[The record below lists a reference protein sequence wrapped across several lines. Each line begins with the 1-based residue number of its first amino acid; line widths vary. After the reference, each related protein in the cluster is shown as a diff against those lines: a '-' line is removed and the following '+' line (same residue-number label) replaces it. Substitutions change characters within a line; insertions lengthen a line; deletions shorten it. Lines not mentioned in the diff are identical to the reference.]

1 MIKIEAFPASYG
13 ESILVTL
20 GNDKKMNILI
30 DSGFAS
36 TYRDYI
42 KDRLQLLSNDNQKL
56 DLFVLTHFD
65 ADHIRGGIELFK
77 ENSTYEDSNII
88 KIEEVWMNML
98 RHIEF
103 ENLNI
108 ELSDKEKRALKS
120 IARKKYPEELYTR
133 YIKDISSTESIS
145 LSKLVSDGGYKIN
158 KSFDNKVIMTNKE
171 NNVINL
177 DIGVKVT
184 LLSPNEQKVNIL
196 KEFWKKELLT
206 IGLKDKICNNEEF
219 SEAFEKFLV
228 NVIPH
233 MRNAILKNCSKKKDI
248 IESIMEQDIF
258 DEDSDEVNGSSI
270 AFILEYEN
278 KRIMFL
284 GDCHPSVIEKELK
297 KMGFDENNKIKI
309 DLMKISHHGSKGNTS
324 RDLLKI
330 IDCNKFL
337 ICTNGKRFNHPDKE
351 VLARIIANK
360 TNEKKEIFINYRTLT
375 IEPFLNEELMK
386 KYNYSIIYGEK
397 SKSICIEI

>member
-1 MIKIEAFPASYG
+1 MIKIEVFPASYG

-65 ADHIRGGIELFK
+65 GDHIRGGIELFK

-206 IGLKDKICNNEEF
+206 IGLKDKIFNNEEF

-228 NVIPH
+228 NVIPT
-233 MRNAILKNCSKKKDI
+233 MSKAISRNCSKKKDI
-248 IESIMEQDIF
+248 IESIIDEDIF
-258 DEDSDEVNGSSI
+258 YEDNDEVNGSSI

-284 GDCHPSVIEKELK
+284 GDCHPSVIEEELK

-324 RDLLKI
+324 SGLLKI

-360 TNEKKEIFINYRTLT
+360 TDKNKKIFINYRTRT
-375 IEPFLNEELMK
+375 IEPFLNEELMQ

-397 SKSICIEI
+397 SKSMCIKI

>member
-1 MIKIEAFPASYG
+1 
-13 ESILVTL
+13 
-20 GNDKKMNILI
+20 
-30 DSGFAS
+30 
-36 TYRDYI
+36 
-42 KDRLQLLSNDNQKL
+42 
-56 DLFVLTHFD
+56 
-65 ADHIRGGIELFK
+65 
-77 ENSTYEDSNII
+77 
-88 KIEEVWMNML
+88 
-98 RHIEF
+98 
-103 ENLNI
+103 
-108 ELSDKEKRALKS
+108 
-120 IARKKYPEELYTR
+120 
-133 YIKDISSTESIS
+133 
-145 LSKLVSDGGYKIN
+145 
-158 KSFDNKVIMTNKE
+158 
-171 NNVINL
+171 
-177 DIGVKVT
+177 
-184 LLSPNEQKVNIL
+184 
-196 KEFWKKELLT
+196 
-206 IGLKDKICNNEEF
+206 
-219 SEAFEKFLV
+219 
-228 NVIPH
+228 

-270 AFILEYEN
+270 AFILECEN